1 MVQSVLSALIAV
13 YLHTARQG
21 EDASRRF
28 AFDVWKA
35 LTALTAV
42 AVLFVELC
50 APWLARLIAPSYPA
64 EQIEIETAKY
74 RAAATAYSNARQAFK
89 EKLPRELVSE
99 FEKLKDYEDDYGNES
114 DFITFRKGFQLGMQL
129 AVAGLEKDRLDEAL
143 KEE

>member
-1 MVQSVLSALIAV
+1 MKDVLREL
-13 YLHTARQG
+13 YNG
-21 EDASRRF
+21 E
-28 AFDVWKA
+28 
-35 LTALTAV
+35 
-42 AVLFVELC
+42 
-50 APWLARLIAPSYPA
+50 IYPA

-114 DFITFRKGFQLGMQL
+114 DFITCRKSVQPGMQL
-129 AVAGLEKDRLDEAL
+129 AVAGLEKDRLDEVL